1 MDVDPKN
8 YTTMSS
14 LSGRRRPRVDAL
26 RNAERI
32 LDATA
37 ATIAAEAGAS
47 LEQIAR
53 AAGVS
58 RATLYAHFG
67 DREGLLDALT
77 ERSVAEMTAA
87 IVAAR
92 PDQAGADEAIDRVLR
107 AAWSTI
113 GRYRGLVIVNRRL
126 DPPEL
131 RARTAPATSL
141 VRAVIERG
149 QASREFDPDLSPEWL
164 LLVVLDLIH
173 SASRQVTADALTAE
187 QAERALLRSAHAAL
201 RSHRL

>member
-1 MDVDPKN
+1 MDIDDKN

-14 LSGRRRPRVDAL
+14 LSGRRRPRIDAL

-37 ATIAAEAGAS
+37 ETIAAEPGAT

-67 DREGLLDALT
+67 DRDGLLDALT
-77 ERSVAEMTAA
+77 ERSVAEMAAA
-87 IVAAR
+87 IAAAR
-92 PDQAGADEAIDRVLR
+92 PDQGGADKAIDRVLR
-107 AAWSTI
+107 AAWGTI
-113 GRYRGLVIVNRRL
+113 GRYRGLVIINRRL
-126 DPPEL
+126 DPHEL
-131 RARTAPATSL
+131 RARTRPATSL
-141 VRAVIERG
+141 VRALIERG
-149 QASREFDPDLSPEWL
+149 QASREFDPNLSSDWL

-173 SASRQVTADALTAE
+173 SASRQVTAGALTSE

>member
-126 DPPEL
+126 DRQEL
-131 RARTAPATSL
+131 RARTAPATGL
-141 VRAVIERG
+141 VRALIERG
-149 QASREFDPDLSPEWL
+149 QASREFDPELSPDWL

-173 SASRQVTADALTAE
+173 SASRQVTAGALTAE